1 MKTTIWILT
10 FVVFVLVFLVG
21 VLVSYIWYQ
30 QKRTVDIELQIDR
43 QDELIDYYKETID
56 ENQKLI
62 IYLIKDDEK

>member
-10 FVVFVLVFLVG
+10 FVIFVLVFLVG

-30 QKRTVDIELQIDR
+30 QKRTNDLELQIDR
-43 QDELIDYYKETID
+43 QDELMDYYKETID

>member
-10 FVVFVLVFLVG
+10 FVIFVLVFLVG

-30 QKRTVDIELQIDR
+30 QKRTVDLELQIDR
-43 QDELIDYYKETID
+43 QNELIDYYKETID